1 VKRFHFRLE
10 RLLELRAH
18 REREWL
24 ARLAEA
30 AGHCVRVQRGLQ
42 DNESATGAGFR
53 SVSLQEPWSG
63 DTRVDLSLLIYR
75 EQYLNRLGVERRLLE
90 RELQERL
97 ARKDE
102 VQAKYLEHS
111 RDRKILDRL
120 KERREREFYRE
131 QRKEE
136 FKAMDDANGSRYL
149 RGKLPGAP

>member
-10 RLLELRAH
+10 RLLELRAY

-30 AGHCVRVQRGLQ
+30 AGHCVRVRRNLQ

-53 SVSLQEPWSG
+53 SGFME
-63 DTRVDLSLLIYR
+63 DNRVDLSLLAYR
-75 EQYLNRLGVERRLLE
+75 EQYLNRLGLERRLLE
-90 RELQERL
+90 EELQERL

-102 VQAKYLEHS
+102 VQATYLEHS
-111 RDRKILDRL
+111 RDRKVLDRL
-120 KERREREFYRE
+120 KERKAREFYRE
-131 QRKEE
+131 QRREE

-149 RGKLPGAP
+149 RGRLPEGT